1 MDSKVSGLLTEPLD
15 PVLQREMILPD
26 LERNFPVFLPLI
38 TSINKA
44 HVLMLRTQGI
54 LAPEIARPLARAILA
69 LEAAGPSAFVLDPAR
84 EDPYFNYEARLIEEV
99 GADIGGRVHIARS
112 RNDLNATLDRL
123 RARDAAITLGEAM
136 LTLRRALIDAAAR
149 HRSVLMPGYT
159 HLQPAQPITVGWY
172 LAGIAQALERDQRRV
187 AEAWP
192 RINLSPL
199 GAGALAGTSFPID
212 RAATARALGFEGVM
226 AHAQDAV
233 GTRDYLVEML
243 SALAL
248 AATAWG
254 RMAQDFYVMVTNEF
268 GTLDFPDRVAQ
279 TSSMMPQK
287 RNMTVLELLKA
298 SSALVLGAEATAIA
312 AMRGANGSLVLDACR
327 HAFHWTWSAFEEARR
342 AMAIAAVVVTE
353 ATPRPER
360 MRSLVRSKFST
371 ATDLA
376 DALVRDAGLS
386 FREAHHLVGAVVRAA
401 MARGLTADRI
411 DASLIAGEA
420 MALFGRSVRL
430 SEEVV
435 RRAVDPAEVAE
446 SRRGTG
452 GPATADM
459 EAMVTDLGRRLE
471 ADRSELQARRDGVSR
486 ALSALDAAF
495 HGLAQ

>member
-1 MDSKVSGLLTEPLD
+1 MSSKVSGLLAEPLD
-15 PVLQREMILPD
+15 PILQREMILPD
-26 LERNFPVFLPLI
+26 LERNFPAFLPLI

-44 HVLMLRTQGI
+44 HVLMLCRQGI
-54 LAPEIARPLARAILA
+54 LAPEIARSLARAILA
-69 LEAAGPSAFVLDPAR
+69 LDAAGPSAFTLDPAR

-123 RARDAAITLGEAM
+123 RARNVAISLGEAL
-136 LTLRRALIDAAAR
+136 LTLRHALINAATR
-149 HRSVLMPGYT
+149 HRAVLMPGYT
-159 HLQPAQPITVGWY
+159 HLQPAQPITFGWY
-172 LAGIAQALERDQRRV
+172 LAGIAYALERDQRRL

-199 GAGALAGTSFPID
+199 GAGAIAGTSFRID
-212 RAATARALGFEGVM
+212 RAATAQALGFDGVI
-226 AHAQDAV
+226 AHAQDGV

-243 SALAL
+243 AALAL
-248 AATAWG
+248 AATTWG

-312 AMRGANGSLVLDACR
+312 AMRAANSSLVLDACR
-327 HAFHWTWSAFEEARR
+327 YGFHWTWPAFEEARR
-342 AMAIAAVVVTE
+342 AMAIATVVVKE
-353 ATPRPER
+353 AIPRPER
-360 MRSLVRSKFST
+360 MLSLVRSNFAT

-376 DALVRDAGLS
+376 DALVREAGLS

-401 MARGLTADRI
+401 VARGLTADRI
-411 DASLIAGEA
+411 DATLIADEA
-420 MALFGRSVRL
+420 LVLLGRSVRL
-430 SEEVV
+430 SEATV

-452 GPATADM
+452 GPAHADM
-459 EAMVTDLGRRLE
+459 EAMLADLSRRLV
-471 ADRSELQARRDGVSR
+471 ADRAELEARRADASG
-486 ALSALDAAF
+486 ALSALDLAF
-495 HGLAQ
+495 RQLAR